1 MAEIKSTL
9 DLVMERTRHL
19 TLSESEKAAQ
29 SAADAERR
37 VAGLVQRYV
46 DQALKPHEF
55 TAELGLLASEN
66 SNTRVLAVGALID
79 AVDLNGDNDALFSLL
94 ADHLDTPV
102 YAIQTIVSG
111 CRSAMQ
117 EQAAQQRAKLRDHLQ
132 KERHI
137 SGSAVVPHL
146 AAEKG
151 WHQHQR
157 RIEQQFRQKLDA
169 LKPR

>member
-29 SAADAERR
+29 NAAEAKKR
-37 VAGLVQRYV
+37 VVGLVQRYV

-55 TAELGLLASEN
+55 TADLGLLESGN
-66 SNTRVLAVGALID
+66 SNIHTLAVSALID
-79 AVDLNGDNDALFSLL
+79 AIDLGGDNDALLSLL

-102 YAIQTIVSG
+102 DAIQTVVSE
-111 CRSAMQ
+111 CRGAVR
-117 EQAAQQRAKLRDHLQ
+117 EEAAQQRAKLRERLR

-137 SGSAVVPHL
+137 SGSAVLPRL
-146 AAEKG
+146 AADEG
-151 WHQHQR
+151 WRQRRR
-157 RIEQQFRQKLDA
+157 RIEHRFRRQLDA